1 MALRFALRRLSAA
14 TLVPTARGGAIIT
27 PPPRRVLPSAR
38 RALAAPP
45 STPDDEDDDADD
57 EPPVEHELPQYWRDL
72 ESRTVNRK
80 PRVDGPRGR
89 GPRRKREE
97 DYWQEA
103 GLYDKPRNE

>member
-1 MALRFALRRLSAA
+1 MALRMALRRLSAA
-14 TLVPTARGGAIIT
+14 TLVPTARGAV
-27 PPPRRVLPSAR
+27 PRRVLPSAR

-45 STPDDEDDDADD
+45 STPDDDDDDDADD